1 MFSLILQSE
10 IRSKKI
16 LFENDFNITKI
27 VQNKKNTKNA
37 HVPFVWIHLLLLFYS
52 IQFIIY
58 SFTVL
63 DIFSLD
69 HIGNIAR

>member
-10 IRSKKI
+10 IGSKKI

-27 VQNKKNTKNA
+27 AQNKKSAKNA
-37 HVPFVWIHLLLLFYS
+37 HVPFVCIHLLLLFYS

-63 DIFSLD
+63 DIFP
-69 HIGNIAR
+69 